1 MSINFAPFLFSS
13 VIINWPTKERLILVA
28 LIAIPA
34 LILGII
40 PFLRLN
46 KRRRVSSKH
55 LIPFI
60 IHMIIILVLSFVFAG
75 VSKTERTREAAQ
87 AKESVV
93 MFVVDMSDSSAPSM
107 ENMNAYMHDLMSSVS
122 KVNETEGIKDT
133 LYGLVVFGGKEND
146 GIIKKS

>member
-1 MSINFAPFLFSS
+1 MNINFAPLFSS
-13 VIINWPTKERLILVA
+13 VIINWPTNERLVLVA

-46 KRRRVSSKH
+46 KRRRVSSRH

-60 IHMIIILVLSFVFAG
+60 IHMLLILVLSFVFAG
-75 VSKTERTREAAQ
+75 VSKTERTRDAAQ

-93 MFVVDMSDSSAPSM
+93 MFVVDMSDSSAPSID
-107 ENMNAYMHDLMSSVS
+107 NMNKYMNDL
-122 KVNETEGIKDT
+122 I
-133 LYGLVVFGGKEND
+133 
-146 GIIKKS
+146 